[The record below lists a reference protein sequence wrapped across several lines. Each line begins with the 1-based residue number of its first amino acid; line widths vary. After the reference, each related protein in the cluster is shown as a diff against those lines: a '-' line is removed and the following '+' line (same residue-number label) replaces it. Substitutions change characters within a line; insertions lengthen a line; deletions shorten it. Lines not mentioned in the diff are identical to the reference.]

1 MIIKQKL
8 KMFKL
13 LRSIGKLQRIKV
25 RRLQIFAILG
35 LVVSFSAA
43 ILGGAVYALIGIP
56 CVPNKQVRNIERS
69 IFDGVEAQKF
79 RPALDPCQILA
90 NFLLPLSTLITS
102 TLGVI
107 AAFLNRKNFYKTF
120 GLLSFIA
127 IILQLVSF
135 AGSLSVIID
144 HSDELDRTV
153 KSLALI
159 FTALNG
165 VTLIV
170 VFFNLNSA
178 MYIYTAFLKQGR
190 EVFEEQR
197 RLEFESRK
205 SKKGELA
212 IATVQLAN
220 LFGAFAP
227 NIDLKIV

>member
-13 LRSIGKLQRIKV
+13 FSKIGKLQRNKV
-25 RRLQIFAILG
+25 KRLQIFAFLAIIL
-35 LVVSFSAA
+35 SFFAV

-56 CVPNKQVRNIERS
+56 CVSNKPVQNIERS
-69 IFDGVEAQKF
+69 IFDGLEAQKF
-79 RPALDPCQILA
+79 RPALDPCQVFA
-90 NFLLPLSTLITS
+90 NFLLPLATLITS
-102 TLGVI
+102 TIGLI
-107 AAFLNRKNFYKTF
+107 AAFLNRKNFYQTF

-127 IILQLVSF
+127 IILQLVGF

-153 KSLALI
+153 ESLAVI

-165 VTLIV
+165 VTLILV
-170 VFFNLNSA
+170 IFNLNSA

-197 RLEFESRK
+197 RLEFENRK
-205 SKKGELA
+205 SKKGEFA

-227 NIDLKIV
+227 NLDLKV

>member
-1 MIIKQKL
+1 MIINQKL

-13 LRSIGKLQRIKV
+13 LTMIGKLQRNKV
-25 RRLQIFAILG
+25 RRLQLFAIIAIIL
-35 LVVSFSAA
+35 SFSAVVF
-43 ILGGAVYALIGIP
+43 GGAVYALIGTP
-56 CVPNKQVRNIERS
+56 CVSNQPVRNIERS
-69 IFDGVEAQKF
+69 IFDGLEAQKF
-79 RPALDPCQILA
+79 RPALDPCQLFA
-90 NFLLPLSTLITS
+90 NFLLPLGTLLTS
-102 TLGVI
+102 TFGSI
-107 AAFLNRKNFYKTF
+107 AAFLNRKTFYQTF

-144 HSDELDRTV
+144 HSDKFNGTV
-153 KSLALI
+153 KSLAVI

-165 VTLIV
+165 VTLILA
-170 VFFNLNSA
+170 FFNLSSA

-205 SKKGELA
+205 SKKGEMA

-227 NIDLKIV
+227 NLDLKVA